1 MSNPVFND
9 RRKGNRQVVATL
21 VVIIFVLLG
30 AFAFVVSAL
39 VEQGHRIE
47 AIALNAEEAADG
59 ARREA
64 EEAQPCNEGDP
75 PDKPSCRRA
84 ARTERVIAAALDLVR
99 QAIAT
104 GIELHDL
111 NTHRQHEDLRQRVSE
126 APPTPVERTPITAPP
141 PTTTTTSIPPSTT
154 TVAPRLTVPIPSLI
168 PSLTPP
174 PLPEDCQPRGKSG
187 KCR

>member
-1 MSNPVFND
+1 MSSAVFNE
-9 RRKGNRQVVATL
+9 RRKANRHVLAGL
-21 VVIIFVLLG
+21 VFVIFLLLG
-30 AFAFVVSAL
+30 AFAVVVGVL

-47 AIALNAEEAADG
+47 AIALNAETAAEG
-59 ARREA
+59 ARHEA

-75 PDKPSCRRA
+75 PDKPSCVRA
-84 ARTERVIAAALDLVR
+84 ARTERIIAAALDVVR

-111 NTHRQHEDLRQRVSE
+111 NTHRQHEAIRSRV
-126 APPTPVERTPITAPP
+126 TTTTVERTPITAPP
-141 PTTTTTSIPPSTT
+141 VASTTTPPPSTT
-154 TVAPRLTVPIPSLI
+154 TTTTRPAVTAPSVPIPALV

-174 PLPEDCQPRGKSG
+174 TSDCRMRGKSG